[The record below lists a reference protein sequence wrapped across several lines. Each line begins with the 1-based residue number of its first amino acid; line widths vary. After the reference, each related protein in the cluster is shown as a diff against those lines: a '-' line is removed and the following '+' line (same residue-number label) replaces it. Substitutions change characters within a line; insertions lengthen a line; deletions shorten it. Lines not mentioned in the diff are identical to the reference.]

1 MRRLMQ
7 AMIKLFYGGLLGFI
21 AYTPL
26 FASDN
31 VHYSGELVAGACEL
45 VVDGDTMATVS
56 FHSIGNGSF
65 DANGQSVRV
74 PFNLSLK
81 NCHSALASGVL
92 VTFSGTE
99 DSTLPGLL
107 ALEATSTAS
116 GFAIGVETTDQ
127 KPLAINATQGATFTL
142 TEGLTTIRLQAWLQ
156 KHPTEDIAP
165 GEFTGTATVSFE
177 YQ

>member
-1 MRRLMQ
+1 MKEKTTPVKYLLC
-7 AMIKLFYGGLLGFI
+7 AGLLWACNSLPAAAVG
-21 AYTPL
+21 
-26 FASDN
+26 
-31 VHYSGELVAGACEL
+31 VEYSGELIAGACTL
-45 VVDGDTMATVS
+45 VINGNTMATVD
-56 FHSIGNGSF
+56 FHTVSSGEFN
-65 DANGQSVRV
+65 ATGQSSRV
-74 PFNLSLK
+74 PFTLSLK
-81 NCHSALASGVL
+81 ECSSALATGVL
-92 VTFSGTE
+92 VTFQGVE

>member
-65 DANGQSVRV
+65 NANGQSVRV

-99 DSTLPGLL
+99 DNTLPGFL
-107 ALEATSTAS
+107 ALEATSVAS
-116 GFAIGVETTDQ
+116 GFAIGIETID
-127 KPLAINATQGATFTL
+127 KRPLNINATQGTL
-142 TEGLTTIRLQAWLQ
+142 FGLSEGLMTIYLQAWLQ
-156 KHPTEDIAP
+156 ARPAEDVTP
-165 GEFTGTATVSFE
+165 GEFSGVATVSFE